1 MGFTDYQVLVLLS
14 LACMNA
20 MCGGIVVFFCYA
32 IIRFK
37 EFRDGLIE
45 AIQDG
50 DEIFHWKDA
59 KSFGYFVGGCVSAW
73 FTMDMAGVLA
83 YEKMFDVGP
92 MAFLGILITVTFSLW
107 GIAWKKG

>member
-14 LACMNA
+14 LALINGI
-20 MCGGIVVFFCYA
+20 CGGIVVFFCYVV
-32 IIRFK
+32 IRFV
-37 EFRDGLIE
+37 EFRKGLIE

-59 KSFGYFVGGCVSAW
+59 RSFGYFVAGCVSGW
-73 FTMDMAGVLA
+73 FTMDMAGIFV

-92 MAFLGILITVTFSLW
+92 MAFLAIPITVTFSLW
-107 GIAWKKG
+107 GIAWKKS